1 MRVELDNGVRFLTNF
16 RYNVKPSIS
25 ADPVTDGG
33 DAFTG
38 MKTSDYDSF
47 DSDCGQTM
55 VGFVQVVHG

>member
-1 MRVELDNGVRFLTNF
+1 MRVELENGVRFTANF

-25 ADPVTDGG
+25 SDPVAEGG
-33 DAFTG
+33 NSFAG

-55 VGFVQVVHG
+55 VGFV